1 MEYTTFQ
8 DLKLSALGLGVMR
21 MPVIDG
27 DSARI
32 DEEHAAEM
40 IAYALEN
47 GINYFTPPGPITAA
61 SLRRCWAS
69 CWHPIPGTAIIWLRS
84 SPAMPRNSL
93 RIPQGSLRPS

>member
-32 DEEHAAEM
+32 DEEQAAEM

-47 GINYFTPPGPITAA
+47 GINYFDTA
-61 SLRRCWAS
+61 WAYHGGKS
-69 CWHPIPGTAIIWLRS
+69 QEVLGRLLAPY
-84 SPAMPRNSL
+84 PRDS
-93 RIPQGSLRPS
+93 